1 MQLEPLCT
9 LASFA
14 LLNRVE
20 LASKE
25 LFLQMESLNFIPS
38 YQPLPFPLPVWLMQT
53 LLIVGFYLHA
63 LPMNVV
69 WGGSFVGAALFL
81 MGRGDSNSYAFKSAK
96 TLAVSLPLFI
106 SFAITQGIVPLL
118 FLQLLYGPAFYTSSI
133 LLAVPWLGLLALLL
147 LSYYAAYFIIYRI
160 LKNDYNASTAVKAS
174 AVMLL
179 MSIGFAVIGAL
190 FSNNMTLMQAPEKW
204 LAMYTAHPEGLN
216 LYLSDPQLLP
226 RYLHF
231 FIASIAVTGMTL
243 GCFGLYLNKRN
254 HDFSAWLVKLGSRIF
269 LVSTVLQ
276 IPVGLWFLKALPPQF
291 MSAFMGGDRLV
302 TGVFIGAMVL
312 MLLAI
317 LATTISSTNGNPR
330 VFLSGLV
337 ANALL
342 ILAMIVNRHQLR
354 LMYLDPHVKPDTVAV
369 NTQFDLL
376 AIFLVSTVALVWYLV
391 WLCRLVWS
399 AYHPSVAVRN
409 VAST

>member
-1 MQLEPLCT
+1 
-9 LASFA
+9 
-14 LLNRVE
+14 
-20 LASKE
+20 
-25 LFLQMESLNFIPS
+25 MESLNFIPS

-69 WGGSFVGAALFL
+69 WGGSVVGAVLFFL
-81 MGRGDSNSYAFKSAK
+81 GRGDTTSFCFKSAK
-96 TLAVSLPLFI
+96 ALAVSLPLFI

-133 LLAVPWLGLLALLL
+133 LMGAPWLGLLAILL
-147 LSYYAAYFIIYRI
+147 LSYYAAYFIIYKI
-160 LKNDYNASTAVKAS
+160 LKGDYNAATAIKGSV
-174 AVMLL
+174 VMVL
-179 MSIGFAVIGAL
+179 MSIGFAAIAAL
-190 FSNNMTLMQAPEKW
+190 FSNNMTLMQTPEKW
-204 LAMYTAHPEGLN
+204 VAMYSANPYGTNLN
-216 LYLSDPQLLP
+216 FAEPQIAP

-243 GCFGLYLNKRN
+243 GIFGLYLTKRN
-254 HDFSAWLVKLGSRIF
+254 HDFSVWLLKLGSRIF
-269 LVSTVLQ
+269 LVSTLVQ

-291 MSAFMGGDRLV
+291 AAAFMGGDQLA
-302 TGVFIGAMVL
+302 TGVFIASMVL
-312 MLLAI
+312 MLAAI
-317 LATTISSTNGNPR
+317 LATTISSASGNSR
-330 VFLSGLV
+330 AFLGGLI

-354 LMYLDPHVKPDTVAV
+354 LMYLDPHVKPDLVAI
-369 NTQFDLL
+369 NTQWDLL
-376 AIFLVSTVALVWYLV
+376 AIFLVSTVALIVYLV

-399 AYHPSVAVRN
+399 AYHPNAVGQN